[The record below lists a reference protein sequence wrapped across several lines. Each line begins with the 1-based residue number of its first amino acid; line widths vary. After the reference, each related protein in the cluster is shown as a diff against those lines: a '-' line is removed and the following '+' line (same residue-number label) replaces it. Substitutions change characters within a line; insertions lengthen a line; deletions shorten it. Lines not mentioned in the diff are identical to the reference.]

1 MQGSKG
7 QMHGKC
13 ETKEK
18 VKCKGKASGQEKS
31 KKMPNVMMQAGGEEK

>member
-7 QMHGKC
+7 QIHGKS
-13 ETKEK
+13 EVNGK
-18 VKCKGKASGQEKS
+18 VKCKDKASGQEKS